1 MQKKLIT
8 LALASAFAAPAFA
21 ATSNVDIYGQFDV
34 SYSYVDGINA
44 HNPTPAGV
52 SNSANRID
60 SNVSRIGFKGSEDL
74 GDGLAAIWQWEQGL
88 YLDAGAESK
97 TTSYSFDGKTSYS
110 SVLGAQRD
118 TFVGLKGGFGTV
130 LGGTH
135 NTPYKDGTGSLDPF
149 ADEAG
154 DYNAIIGT
162 VDGYNTSDLRLGNVV
177 AYVTPTFSGLTA
189 AVATS
194 FLKEGGIST
203 SSGAPNTQ
211 YHTPS
216 AYSGTVMYANGP
228 LFLDAGY
235 EQANDVMT
243 SLGLTDATIKSWK
256 LGAGYTLDALTVNA
270 LYDHI
275 ELDNRMTVVSPVSG
289 VNSSR
294 SAWGLNGVYNIGNIG
309 LKLGFYDA
317 LDESGR
323 NGLTSYGAKTS
334 SSGAKLY
341 EGGVDYNLSKR
352 TKLYAV
358 YARTDNES
366 NANFCVG
373 GAQDAGYGTSG
384 TNASCSG
391 TNGQAVSVFSLG
403 MRHAF

>member
-8 LALASAFAAPAFA
+8 LALASAFAVPAFA

-34 SYSYVDGINA
+34 SYSYVDGINS
-44 HNPTPAGV
+44 NPAPTGV
-52 SNSANRID
+52 STSANRVD
-60 SNVSRIGFKGSEDL
+60 SNVSRIGLKGSEDL
-74 GDGLAAIWQWEQGL
+74 GDGLAAIWQWEQGIN
-88 YLDAGAESK
+88 LDAGAES
-97 TTSYSFDGKTSYS
+97 SGKTAF
-110 SVLGAQRD
+110 GTQRD

-162 VDGYNTSDLRLGNVV
+162 FEGYNTSDLRLGNVL

-194 FLKEGGIST
+194 FLKETGMDNHG
-203 SSGAPNTQ
+203 N
-211 YHTPS
+211 TPS
-216 AYSGTVMYANGP
+216 AYTGTVMYANGP
-228 LFLDAGY
+228 LFADVGY
-235 EQANDVMT
+235 EQANDVGT
-243 SLGLTDATIKSWK
+243 TIGLSDVTIKSWK
-256 LGAGYTLDALTVNA
+256 VGAGYTLDALTVNA

-275 ELDNRMTVVSPVSG
+275 ELDNRLPGGGSVDRG
-289 VNSSR
+289 
-294 SAWGLNGVYNIGNIG
+294 AWGLNGVYNIGNIG

-317 LDESGR
+317 MDVSGNNV
-323 NGLTSYGAKTS
+323 NGSNT
-334 SSGAKLY
+334 GAKLY

-358 YARTDNES
+358 YARTANDA
-366 NANFCVG
+366 NATYCVG
-373 GAQDAGYGTSG
+373 GGQDAGFGGSG
-384 TNASCSG
+384 LNSGNVCS
-391 TNGQAVSVFSLG
+391 TTPGQAESIFSLG